1 MISLK
6 KTNDFYKCTKILVW
20 FSVSVDFISSGAIVY
35 GVIDDL
41 YQLVIQYFGEN
52 KKTVFD
58 RYRLPSCNIIWFVK
72 LLLQNA
78 FFLFEGVILYDQM

>member
-1 MISLK
+1 MVNYCVSQYHTNGTLDIYHV

-52 KKTVFD
+52 KKQYLIVTVS
-58 RYRLPSCNIIWFVK
+58 PHVT
-72 LLLQNA
+72 
-78 FFLFEGVILYDQM
+78 